1 MLEECLTYL
10 KESIK
15 IVKSETFLKGSCIAL
30 RMKKLRHECK
40 LKLQLCAI
48 LSQTQSHTEAQ
59 NNAFSAVK
67 LCHQLFKDLEELCA
81 IYADKITYRENLLA
95 AQEQSDLDDEER
107 E

>member
-15 IVKSETFLKGSCIAL
+15 IVKEPDFLKGGTVGL

-48 LSQTQSHTEAQ
+48 LS
-59 NNAFSAVK
+59 
-67 LCHQLFKDLEELCA
+67 
-81 IYADKITYRENLLA
+81 
-95 AQEQSDLDDEER
+95 
-107 E
+107 